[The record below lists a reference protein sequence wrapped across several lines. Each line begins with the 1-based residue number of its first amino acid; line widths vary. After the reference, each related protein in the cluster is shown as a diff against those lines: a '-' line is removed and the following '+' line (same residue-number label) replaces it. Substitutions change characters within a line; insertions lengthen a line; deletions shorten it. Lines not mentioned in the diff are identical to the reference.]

1 MLQPQVKS
9 FDFPISSFDTR
20 KLTNEKLIRNKI
32 TALKE
37 NESKRSQE
45 KSLPKSIGKK
55 KQKNKAKTKAIDAS
69 RSILSGQCF

>member
-9 FDFPISSFDTR
+9 FDFPIYSFDTR

-45 KSLPKSIGKK
+45 KSLPKSIEKK
-55 KQKNKAKTKAIDAS
+55 KTTIKE
-69 RSILSGQCF
+69 RRCFGF

>member
-1 MLQPQVKS
+1 MLQPQAKS

-32 TALKE
+32 AALKE

-45 KSLPKSIGKK
+45 KSLLKSIEKK
-55 KQKNKAKTKAIDAS
+55 KQQLKKDDVLDFKTHHDMDN
-69 RSILSGQCF
+69 LMN